1 MEFFL
6 KNLYSK
12 LNNLKKCH
20 YKDLLERRSA
30 ILDDYI
36 VFLLEHEVDVKLAE
50 DNSINL
56 RQALLSHPNPCLG
69 EMKGA
74 RDCTGT
80 LYLLFQALVGPSLI
94 TESKYH
100 IQKYKIKLPH

>member
-1 MEFFL
+1 MKFFL

-56 RQALLSHPNPCLG
+56 RQALLSHPKPLPWRNEG
-69 EMKGA
+69 GA
-74 RDCTGT
+74 R
-80 LYLLFQALVGPSLI
+80 LYWDSLLTFSGI
-94 TESKYH
+94 GGSKSYN
-100 IQKYKIKLPH
+100 